1 MNIETNNETINLCE
15 VIATENRNVMVEG
28 ELIVPDIK
36 PDILSVADVDA
47 DIFIT
52 KREIKEGRLH
62 IEGIADVGAIYLA
75 EDEHTSIR
83 SLNNMF
89 NFYEIIDIQGI
100 NEESILEISITKNQI
115 EFKVLNG
122 RKIGVR
128 ISASLNVTVRNN
140 CEHTFIKEI
149 VDDRNVEVLSKE
161 IEFSNLSSSRSQ
173 DIEINETIT
182 LGQENLP
189 ISEII
194 KANIRVV
201 NPDYKISY
209 NKILAKADAIINIIY
224 ISDSENQSIET
235 FEAIVPVMGFINY
248 EDLNESSSIKLEFS
262 VKSFTLRP
270 IYQDLKSMSFS
281 VESDMEVRAD
291 IYKQNKITVISDLY
305 DPDVNLNCSYENV
318 SIISELINT
327 NENVEMVQGLMVPEL
342 DDIKIL
348 TIKAFPT
355 INNRNILDGKIAVE
369 GNVAFDI
376 LYYNESKRI
385 IESKKVDLPYQQVL
399 KIPEIKSNMEVGI
412 SVNTDNVEYRKV
424 DSSQI
429 QIKVNMNLNVFVREE
444 MRLEGI
450 NSISVDESPL
460 AEIPSIVIYYV
471 KPNDSLWKIAKKYRS
486 TVDEI
491 KEYNMLKDDLIFPN
505 QQLII
510 PKRSKKMAVELL

>member
-15 VIATENRNVMVEG
+15 VIARENRNVVAEG
-28 ELIVPDIK
+28 ELVVPDIK
-36 PDILSVADVDA
+36 PDILSVADVNG

-52 KREIKEGRLH
+52 KREIKDGRLH
-62 IEGIADVGAIYLA
+62 IEGVADVSAIYLA
-75 EDEHTSIR
+75 EDENTSIR

-89 NFYEIIDIQGI
+89 NFYEIIDVPGI
-100 NEESILEISITKNQI
+100 NEESMVEIRATRNQI

-122 RKIGVR
+122 RKISVR
-128 ISASLNVTVRNN
+128 IPALLNVTVRNN
-140 CEHTFIKEI
+140 CEHTFIREI
-149 VDDRNVEVLSKE
+149 VDDRNIEVLSE
-161 IEFSNLSSSRSQ
+161 EVEFSNLVSSKAQ

-201 NPDYKISY
+201 NSDYKISY

-248 EDLNESSSIKLEFS
+248 DDLNESPNVKLEFS
-262 VKSFTLRP
+262 IKTFTLRP

-291 IYKQNKITVISDLY
+291 IYRQNKIAVISDLY
-305 DPDVNLNCSYENV
+305 NPDVNLNCGYEKV
-318 SIISELINT
+318 SIPSEIINSS
-327 NENVEMVQGLMVPEL
+327 ENVEMVQGLMIPEL
-342 DDIKIL
+342 EDIRIL
-348 TIKAFPT
+348 TINAIPA
-355 INNRNILDGKIAVE
+355 INNKNVLDGKIAVE
-369 GNVAFDI
+369 GNVGFDI
-376 LYYNESKRI
+376 LYYNENKRI
-385 IESKKVDLPYQQVL
+385 IENKKVDLPYQQVL
-399 KIPEIKSNMEVGI
+399 KVPEIKSNMEADINV
-412 SVNTDNVEYRKV
+412 SVDNVEYRTI
-424 DSSQI
+424 DSNQI
-429 QIKVNMNLNVFVREE
+429 QIKVNMNFNIIVREE
-444 MRLEGI
+444 MELEGI
-450 NSISVDESPL
+450 NSISIEDTLLEDT
-460 AEIPSIVIYYV
+460 PSIVIYYV
-471 KPNDSLWKIAKKYRS
+471 KPNDSLWEIAKKYRS

-491 KEYNMLKDDLIFPN
+491 KEYNMLKEDLIFPN